1 MKVVIKKPGQDPERK
16 EIENKLDVLQEIVGG
31 LIEHANIY
39 KQGEEWF
46 GMLCNEEGKLLG
58 LQPNFILYTD
68 TIRGT
73 VVFVGH
79 EEDDFGDLPEDAY
92 ELLMD
97 RTKYRLKNK
106 NPGEWKVS
114 SNPIGG
120 KTFYQVYRIRDIDAV
135 DHSGNRETRGG
146 LYESRLDA
154 ERLADTLNAE
164 ERGRK

>member
-1 MKVVIKKPGQDPERK
+1 MKILKIAPGTSPETMD
-16 EIENKLDVLQEIVGG
+16 IPDDLSAMQEIVGG
-31 LIEHANIY
+31 LIEHVNIY

-135 DHSGNRETRGG
+135 NHSGNRETRGG